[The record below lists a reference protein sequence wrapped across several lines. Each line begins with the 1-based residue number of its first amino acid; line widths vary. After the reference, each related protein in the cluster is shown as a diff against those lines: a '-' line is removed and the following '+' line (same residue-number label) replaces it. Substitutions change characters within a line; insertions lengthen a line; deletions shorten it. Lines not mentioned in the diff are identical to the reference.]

1 MQHLTA
7 SSLLLVCSPGTDWL
21 GCLWQNMPWRDVL
34 GGFMNAF
41 SRWLADTTAAIVDAV
56 WFKSFMGMAAEGN
69 LDSMCGGAPD
79 CGTRDFASRLSP
91 YAMLLGLVCWTYS
104 ILRQLYAYEGVGDT
118 VSLGFVLHQVQRG
131 LVMLLGVSLAYSLVL
146 FGYEVSRAA
155 GHAMFDDLGGYG
167 QFPNVTANL
176 AASPPPGL
184 TVVAFVL
191 AVIEWLFLAILMI
204 ASSVGALLAATFGPF
219 CLAVTPASGLR
230 GWAARWTSG
239 VTALLLMRMFLPPI
253 AAVLTHMLY
262 AMQGSQQGTL
272 QAAAGSISPLVFGIA
287 LLWVT
292 GKAVGLLSEG
302 VLTAAGSIT
311 GMAET
316 AKQGAGVAAAVGGP
330 VAKTADLAYRGTA
343 RALRAAV
350 SGP

>member
-1 MQHLTA
+1 MQHLSL
-7 SSLLLVCSPGTDWL
+7 SSLLLVCSPGSDWL

-34 GGFMNAF
+34 GAFMNAF
-41 SRWLADTTAAIVDAV
+41 SRWLADTAAAIVDAV

-79 CGTRDFASRLSP
+79 CGTREFASRLLP

-104 ILRQLYAYEGVGDT
+104 ILRELYAYEGFGDG
-118 VSLGFVLHQVQRG
+118 VSLGFLLHHVQRG

-176 AASPPPGL
+176 IATPPPGL
-184 TVVAFVL
+184 TVAAFLL
-191 AVIEWLFLAILMI
+191 AVIEWLFLAVLMI
-204 ASSVGALLAATFGPF
+204 ASSVAALLAATFGPF

-230 GWAARWTSG
+230 GWAGKWVSTVA
-239 VTALLLMRMFLPPI
+239 ALLLMRMFLPPL

-262 AMQGSQQGTL
+262 ATQVSSQQGPL
-272 QAAAGSISPLVFGIA
+272 QAAAGSISPLVFGIT

-302 VLTAAGSIT
+302 VLTAAASIT

-316 AKQGAGVAAAVGGP
+316 GRQGAGVAADMAGP
-330 VAKTADLAYRGTA
+330 AARATNLAYRGTA
-343 RALRAAV
+343 RVLRAVALR
-350 SGP
+350 